1 MALYYIG
8 IIGNI
13 ILFIILIL
21 ARVVTPPFSDTG
33 TPENWDPTSII
44 TLIIE
49 AAIPPLAYICPKIQR
64 NENNNKINSFI

>member
-13 ILFIILIL
+13 ILFIILIF

-49 AAIPPLAYICPKIQR
+49 AAIPPSCLYM
-64 NENNNKINSFI
+64 S